1 MMATDGRDGS
11 FAVLFQRDGV
21 TLCFLF
27 LLFVAPLPPFRPS
40 STHSLELAHHLCLAP
55 SLFVSGENRIRL
67 AAAQRVSSSSDFH
80 SPSAVG

>member
-1 MMATDGRDGS
+1 MATAGS
-11 FAVLFQRDGV
+11 FAVLFQLDGV

-40 STHSLELAHHLCLAP
+40 STHSLGLAPSLYLCLAS

-67 AAAQRVSSSSDFH
+67 ASARRVLL
-80 SPSAVG
+80 